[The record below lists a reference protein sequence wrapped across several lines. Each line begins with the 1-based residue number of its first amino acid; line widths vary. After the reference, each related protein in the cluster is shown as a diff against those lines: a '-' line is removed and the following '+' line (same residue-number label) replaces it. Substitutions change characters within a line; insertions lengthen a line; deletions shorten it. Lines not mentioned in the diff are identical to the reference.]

1 VISRFKAKE
10 VYMDR
15 KNNNTYP
22 AKKMF
27 RDSLPV
33 LCAIFLAI
41 VSVAYILFRS
51 WSNKLYYERWKEYE
65 DCGI

>member
-1 VISRFKAKE
+1 MSRKKE
-10 VYMDR
+10 NVYS
-15 KNNNTYP
+15 

-27 RDSLPV
+27 KDSMPI

-41 VSVAYILFRS
+41 ASVAYILFRS
-51 WSNKLYYERWKEYE
+51 WSNKLYYEKWKEYE

>member
-1 VISRFKAKE
+1 MSCKKE
-10 VYMDR
+10 NVYS
-15 KNNNTYP
+15 

-27 RDSLPV
+27 KDSLPI

-51 WSNKLYYERWKEYE
+51 WSNKLYYEKWKEYE

>member
-1 VISRFKAKE
+1 MSRKKKNIS
-10 VYMDR
+10 
-15 KNNNTYP
+15 P

-33 LCAIFLAI
+33 LGAIFLVI

-51 WSNKLYYERWKEYE
+51 WSNKLYYEKWKEYE

>member
-1 VISRFKAKE
+1 MSR
-10 VYMDR
+10 R
-15 KNNNTYP
+15 KNDIYP
-22 AKKMF
+22 ARKML

-41 VSVAYILFRS
+41 VSVTYILFRS
-51 WSNKLYYERWKEYE
+51 WSNKLYYEKWKEYE

>member
-1 VISRFKAKE
+1 MSRKKKDECSANRMFK
-10 VYMDR
+10 
-15 KNNNTYP
+15 
-22 AKKMF
+22 
-27 RDSLPV
+27 DSLPIIG
-33 LCAIFLAI
+33 AICLVV